1 MFRGDMALTW
11 AAVTKVLGAQRAR
24 VILTFLREYAL
35 LGAIA
40 AILATFIALIGAP
53 AALDTPA
60 RDRLCRPTDSACHL
74 LGQHIGLQ

>member
-11 AAVTKVLGAQRAR
+11 AAVPKVRGAQRAH

-40 AILATFIALIGAP
+40 AILATFIALIGAS
-53 AALDTPA
+53 AALDIPA
-60 RDRLCRPTDSACHL
+60 RDRLCRPTDSACHPPS
-74 LGQHIGLQ
+74 